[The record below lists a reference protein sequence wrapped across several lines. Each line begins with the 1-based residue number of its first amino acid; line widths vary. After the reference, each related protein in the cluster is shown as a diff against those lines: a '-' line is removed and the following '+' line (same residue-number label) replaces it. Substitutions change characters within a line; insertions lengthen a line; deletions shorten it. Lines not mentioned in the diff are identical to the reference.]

1 MENEN
6 IKSVLLEI
14 VKDLVDLRANQDLL
28 GRLVGAGI
36 NPLGADAAKKAALKE
51 AEKSYSKLVQKIEA
65 L

>member
-14 VKDLVDLRANQDLL
+14 AKDLADLRANQDLL

-36 NPLGADAAKKAALKE
+36 NPLGADAAKRAALKE
-51 AEKSYSKLVQKIEA
+51 AEKSYSKLVQKIET